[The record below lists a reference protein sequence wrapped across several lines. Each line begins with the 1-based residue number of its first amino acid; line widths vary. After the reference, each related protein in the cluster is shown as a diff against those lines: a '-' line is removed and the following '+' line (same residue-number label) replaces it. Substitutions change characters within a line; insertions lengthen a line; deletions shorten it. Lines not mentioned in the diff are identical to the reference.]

1 MKKLFMMVA
10 LSLVMVAC
18 DKEEDE
24 FSRKNIEN
32 TYWQIIGKDYIEY
45 YNKDGELMDSEYE
58 SVLGVGGR
66 YILFENNGKYT
77 MTAYGY
83 IGYHLRY
90 YSEGKYSF
98 DNNNIYIENGP
109 TIFKTS
115 DNEMMYLYMT
125 RDKSREGEDVLC
137 KQYHILKRC
146 DSTPES
152 FENLGDY
159 EYREHLSW

>member
-32 TYWQIIGKDYIEY
+32 TYWQIIGRRYIEY
-45 YNKDGELMDSEYE
+45 YNKDGKLIDSKYE
-58 SVLGVGGR
+58 TPIGGGKR
-66 YILFENNGKYT
+66 YILFENGKYT
-77 MTAYGY
+77 KTASGY
-83 IGYHLRY
+83 IGYYIRY
-90 YSEGKYSF
+90 YTEGKYSF

-109 TIFKTS
+109 QIFNTS
-115 DNEMMYLYMT
+115 DNEMMYLNRT
-125 RDKSREGEDVLC
+125 IDENIEGEDVLC
-137 KQYHILKRC
+137 KEYKILIRC